1 MMPAD
6 CSVRRTPT
14 IPGINPFCFVFCD
27 SGFYES
33 TEQRMRTVRAGLQFR
48 MSLCS
53 DEERVI
59 RKFYHFHDT
68 SIRRNT
74 GEHHAVFC
82 EHFAVIV
89 VKFITMTMTFM
100 NRFFTVKAYK
110 PGKIYPVHKD
120 KNQVLRYRRY
130 PRCRPAPAEVQ

>member
-1 MMPAD
+1 MWA
-6 CSVRRTPT
+6 
-14 IPGINPFCFVFCD
+14 
-27 SGFYES
+27 
-33 TEQRMRTVRAGLQFR
+33 VRAGLKLR
-48 MSLCS
+48 MRLCA

-89 VKFITMTMTFM
+89 VKFITMTMTLLDI
-100 NRFFTVKAYK
+100 FFLIDIEYA
-110 PGKIYPVHKD
+110 
-120 KNQVLRYRRY
+120 
-130 PRCRPAPAEVQ
+130 